1 MKDPAAPAGGMEAP
15 LALAGREGGRFPPST
30 PPGPPRTYCGGVGRA
45 KISLPNNPLSA
56 QYPSGLK
63 GSDG

>member
-15 LALAGREGGRFPPST
+15 LALAGREGGRFLVHPARPAAHLL
-30 PPGPPRTYCGGVGRA
+30 RGGGQGQD
-45 KISLPNNPLSA
+45 SLPNNPLSA